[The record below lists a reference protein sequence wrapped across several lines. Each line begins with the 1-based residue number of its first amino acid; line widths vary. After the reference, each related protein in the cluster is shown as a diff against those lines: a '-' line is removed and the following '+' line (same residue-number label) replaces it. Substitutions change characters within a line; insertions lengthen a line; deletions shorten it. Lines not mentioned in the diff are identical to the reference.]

1 LAVVVWVRTLRHQPI
16 WNYRARGDDGLY
28 EMEKFYKD
36 HRIEISGWLDNDGWF
51 ISVSIYHQHKE
62 GLNILVT
69 FPLSENFATYGE
81 AVVAGFA
88 AAQKWIDK
96 EPSQQ

>member
-1 LAVVVWVRTLRHQPI
+1 VGTNLALSTHLALP
-16 WNYRARGDDGLY
+16 RGDDEVD
-28 EMEKFYKD
+28 EMEKFYKN

-62 GLNILVT
+62 GANILVT
-69 FPLSENFATYGE
+69 FPLSEPFAIYGE

-88 AAQKWIDK
+88 AAQKLIDK
-96 EPSQQ
+96 EASQQ